1 MLSSR
6 PVKRPPVLALGAL
19 LSVLGF
25 ASACSDSPSAP
36 SATMTPNRGEEIA
49 PAILSNYYGDIDFPS
64 TYPDLVVKKPSKS
77 TKGDTTIASFTVD
90 PDNGALIDFGANHK
104 LVLPPKKICDPATSG
119 YGPSYWDNWCDLA
132 HDNITFTIK
141 SWTGANGRPYA
152 TVVPDVR
159 FKPYVSYS
167 ARIYFYDAHLV
178 KFSEVVI
185 PWCDKNNVCVD
196 EGANDPW
203 LVTYARKSHSRGY
216 WVYRNLR
223 HLSGYN
229 VTAF

>member
-6 PVKRPPVLALGAL
+6 LVKRPPVLALGAL
-19 LSVLGF
+19 LAIGF
-25 ASACSDSPSAP
+25 ATACSDSPSEP
-36 SATMTPNRGEEIA
+36 TATMSPARSQEVA
-49 PAILSNYYGDIDFPS
+49 PAILSNYYGDIDFS
-64 TYPDLVVKKPSKS
+64 ATYPDLSWKTPVKSK
-77 TKGDTTIASFTVD
+77 KADTTVASFTVD
-90 PDNGALIDFGANHK
+90 PDYGALIDFGVNHK
-104 LVLPPKKICDPATSG
+104 LILPPKKICDLQTSG
-119 YGPSYWDNWCDLA
+119 YGPSYWDNWCDLE

-141 SWTGANGRPYA
+141 SWTGSNGRPYA
-152 TVVPDVR
+152 TVTPDVR

-167 ARIYFYDAHLV
+167 ARIYFYDANLV
-178 KFSEVVI
+178 KFSDVVI

-196 EGANDPW
+196 EGASDSF
-203 LVTYARKSHSRGY
+203 LLTYARKSYGPGY